1 VISLRYHDEDHRN
14 EEIRMTE
21 PSESGGKPSDI
32 TRLLFKAVKALPE
45 DEQQAIF
52 AYFLE
57 HGLGVRQPPFFEQF
71 IQEGARRATDEVV
84 ASARDMEARRLSVVN
99 MLTAKPTGP
108 HHQVIPVRLSED
120 SHRRLKEWCAEHNFP
135 MAVVVRGLIDRF
147 LDSWQER
154 AAS

>member
-1 VISLRYHDEDHRN
+1 
-14 EEIRMTE
+14 MTE
-21 PSESGGKPSDI
+21 PSESGGKQSDI

-52 AYFLE
+52 AYFFE
-57 HGLGVRQPPFFEQF
+57 RGVGARQPPFFEQF
-71 IQEGARRATDEVV
+71 VQAGEAFAGMGDLQ
-84 ASARDMEARRLSVVN
+84 ARRLSVVN

-108 HHQVIPVRLSED
+108 NHQVIPVRLSED

-154 AAS
+154 AA

>member
-1 VISLRYHDEDHRN
+1 
-14 EEIRMTE
+14 MTE
-21 PSESGGKPSDI
+21 SPESGGPPPDI

-52 AYFLE
+52 AYFFE
-57 HGLGVRQPPFFEQF
+57 RGIGVRQPPFFEQF
-71 IQEGARRATDEVV
+71 IHEGARRPEGEAV
-84 ASARDMEARRLSVVN
+84 AGASDMAARRLSVVN
-99 MLTAKPTGP
+99 MLAAKPAGP
-108 HHQVIPVRLSED
+108 NHQVIPVRLSED
-120 SHRRLKEWCAEHNFP
+120 SHRRLKEWCAVHNFP